1 MKKTISALSF
11 ILFMGVVAISTQSC
25 NSATTDNTTSEK
37 ETLAENQELG
47 KVKAYYFHATRRCAT
62 CQAVEAVS
70 KETIKEYYGDKVT
83 FESINRDE
91 EKENP
96 LMTKY
101 KVNGQTLLII
111 NGEKKVDLTNDAF
124 LNARTNPDK
133 FKRKLKSTID
143 SMM

>member
-1 MKKTISALSF
+1 MKKIICTLSF

-37 ETLAENQELG
+37 ETLTENQEIG
-47 KVKAYYFHATRRCAT
+47 EVKAYYFHATRRCAT
-62 CQAVEAVS
+62 CQAVEDVS
-70 KETIKEYYGDKVT
+70 KESIKEYYGDKVT

-101 KVNGQTLLII
+101 KINGQTLLIV
-111 NGEKKVDLTNDAF
+111 NGDKKVDLTNDAF

-133 FKRKLKSTID
+133 FKSKLKSTID

>member
-1 MKKTISALSF
+1 MKKIISALSF

-47 KVKAYYFHATRRCAT
+47 KVKSYYFHATRRCAT

-70 KETIKEYYGDKVT
+70 KEAIKEYYGDKVT